1 MVRQEGADMRS
12 TGEERER
19 AEELPMVVS
28 LEQCP
33 GFGDWHADRRQ
44 DHLSIKGILKRDQLQ
59 LTLHFFPQCSNAF
72 PLII

>member
-1 MVRQEGADMRS
+1 MRS

-44 DHLSIKGILKRDQLQ
+44 DHLSIKGILKRD
-59 LTLHFFPQCSNAF
+59 
-72 PLII
+72 